1 MRTFVVSETEVLRQP
16 VKDQRLDRITDC
28 LEMLTGARIEA
39 GGWSLGHSL
48 LPTSVNPL
56 IGTLNL
62 AYRQH
67 YAIALRPDD
76 FWLCITQSMAN
87 HINKF
92 PEAVRSIFVQH
103 QGKERI
109 EVRRDNFVKGSA
121 ENDWQNVFSEFDVQI
136 AARMGDPHKVLKA
149 RFGTTTAIDEAAY
162 SIVLM
167 DAAKAYF
174 SYEMMSLCALTEIT
188 LLGEKE
194 DWRELYS
201 RVSTLSNWWAMKV
214 MHLQHPEEVSLDWWF
229 TPLLKH
235 LERVVHTAEG
245 GEIDRKFWG
254 DFYKLDNMHGSG
266 GSKTTGWVNLLFP
279 YLVDHHTKLPTEVN
293 RVVRY
298 WTDREGRGG
307 PGTDSYPSGVSKVP
321 FLWKYFANEYR
332 MNFLGGF
339 VGIGQNPQNFALSPV
354 TGWGVCEE
362 VPPSGSPGR

>member
-1 MRTFVVSETEVLRQP
+1 MRTFVVSETEVVRQP
-16 VKDQRLDRITDC
+16 VKDKHLGRIADC
-28 LEMLTGARIEA
+28 LELLTGAQLEA
-39 GGWSLGHSL
+39 SGCSSGHLL
-48 LPTSVNPL
+48 LPTSLNPL
-56 IGTLNL
+56 IATLNL

-76 FWLCITQSMAN
+76 FWLCITQGMAN

-92 PEAVRSIFVQH
+92 SEEVRSIFVQH

-121 ENDWQNVFSEFDVQI
+121 ENDWPNVFSEFDAQI
-136 AARMGDPHKVLKA
+136 ADRIGDPHKVLKA

-167 DAAKAYF
+167 DAMSAYF
-174 SYEMMSLCALTEIT
+174 SYAMMTMCALTEIT

-201 RVSTLSNWWAMKV
+201 RVSTLSNWWAMNV
-214 MHLQHPEEVSLDWWF
+214 MHLQDPEKVSLEWWF
-229 TPLLKH
+229 APLLKH
-235 LERVVHTAEG
+235 LEVVAQTAEG
-245 GEIDRKFWG
+245 GEIDPKFWG

-279 YLVDHHTKLPTEVN
+279 YLTDHVTRLPTTVN
-293 RVVRY
+293 QVVRY
-298 WTDREGRGG
+298 WKEVEGREG
-307 PGTDSYPSGVSKVP
+307 PGTDAYPSGVSKVP
-321 FLWKYFANEYR
+321 FLWKYFLNEYR

-339 VGIGQNPQNFALSPV
+339 VGIGQNPQTFALSPA

-362 VPPSGSPGR
+362 M